1 MVIQSDPNREML
13 LLAITHLGSL
23 LDEVALLGGAAVGLL
38 LTDPGAAPVR
48 GTFDLDVI
56 IEISSY
62 PEYLLLEERM
72 RALGFRQS
80 PEDAIVCRWRVNHL
94 VIDVMPTNEQI
105 LGFGNRWYGP
115 ALRNAEWVNIGS
127 QRVRVVT
134 APFFLATKLEAFRG
148 RGQGD
153 YLGSRDMEDIIAL
166 VDGRPELA
174 GEVQISDPELRSY
187 LHAEFLNLLSTTGFV
202 EAIPGHLL
210 PDGASQQRRAQII
223 ERLREIVDSEP

>member
-13 LLAITHLGSL
+13 LLAITHLEPL
-23 LDEVALLGGAAVGLL
+23 LDDIALLGGAAVGLL
-38 LTDPGAAPVR
+38 LTDPAAAPVR
-48 GTFDLDVI
+48 STFDLDVI

-62 PEYLLLEERM
+62 PEYLLLEERL
-72 RALGFRQS
+72 RALGFIQS
-80 PEDAIVCRWRVNHL
+80 AEDAIVCRWRVNHL
-94 VIDVMPTNEQI
+94 IVDVMPTNEQI

-115 ALRNAEWVNIGS
+115 ALHNAKWVDIGS
-127 QRVRVVT
+127 KHARVVT
-134 APFFLATKLEAFRG
+134 APFFLATKLEAFHG

-174 GEVQISDPELRSY
+174 SEIQHGASELRSY
-187 LHAEFLNLLSTTGFV
+187 LQVEISNLLSSTGFL

-210 PDGASQQRRAQII
+210 PDEASQQRRTQIL
-223 ERLREIVDSEP
+223 ERLRNIVDSAL